1 MWTAQKH
8 FKVNNI
14 KPKALEKVKEGLIEE
29 CRTKTYINNADIIP
43 ETIGSFRKSGFV
55 IDDKQPS
62 EYVKSIIKIILV
74 LYQIVTH

>member
-1 MWTAQKH
+1 MVFPTQSVWTAQKH

-43 ETIGSFRKSGFV
+43 ETIGSF
-55 IDDKQPS
+55 
-62 EYVKSIIKIILV
+62 
-74 LYQIVTH
+74 